1 MKILLDANISWR
13 LVRRL
18 SAEFSVVEHVTR
30 TGLPIPAD
38 DLQIWN
44 WALANGFTIISNDE
58 DFANLLLLRGYPPKV
73 VLLRKGNLTT
83 DQVAAILIARK
94 SDIEAL
100 ENSAHYGLLE
110 IY

>member
-30 TGLPIPAD
+30 TGLTIPAD

-94 SDIEAL
+94 SDIETL